1 MIKKNVC
8 MRLSPERNLQL
19 GFKGDLMFKLDM
31 EYTLGLVFGVLL
43 IDGKDGERLSKEDSE
58 SEMSQQR
65 HSDAIKTLCLC
76 CSV

>member
-31 EYTLGLVFGVLL
+31 EYTHLVQFWGV
-43 IDGKDGERLSKEDSE
+43 
-58 SEMSQQR
+58 
-65 HSDAIKTLCLC
+65 TN
-76 CSV
+76 